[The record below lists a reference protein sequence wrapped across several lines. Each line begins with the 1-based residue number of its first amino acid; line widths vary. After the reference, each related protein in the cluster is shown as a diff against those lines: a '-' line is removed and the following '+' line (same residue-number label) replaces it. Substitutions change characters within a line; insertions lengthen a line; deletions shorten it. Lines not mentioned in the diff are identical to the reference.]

1 MSASNSDALEALV
14 ACTTGFWISP
24 LTLLETREAQLDGVF
39 LVVLT
44 FRAHYLIRQ
53 SLSAEGQLMVSS
65 RVNFSKEDIGAEI
78 LPILTTGL
86 YRNTLDALRE
96 YVQNAVDADA
106 DRIEIDIDPDVV
118 SVVDTGSGMT
128 SDQARNAIRF
138 GVSDKSPLEN
148 VGFRGIGIYS
158 GFNVCDSLEIYTKD
172 GCDPNTYKLTFDF
185 YGIRTQLLRE
195 QEKRSLG
202 SPPEL
207 HLERLLEQS
216 VFMESIGEEPF
227 RNRGTTVI
235 MSGLLETAY
244 SQLNDW
250 DSVVDY
256 LRNVVPLPF
265 HPDFRYGS
273 FIEQRFHER
282 DHKVVPIAL
291 TLNGR
296 QEPLFRP
303 YTDSLFKN
311 GGRHAP
317 QFFDVKG
324 RSNQEFGFA
333 WVCVNDARETIK
345 DRNLRG
351 LLLKKLGFS
360 ISDRQYL
367 EPFFARPTY
376 SRRITGEVILT
387 HERLIPNAARND
399 FENNTTL
406 QDFMGQLPKLTR
418 EIDRWANEIQ
428 ESERAREVLSESNQK
443 LVEINAQLPA
453 FQRDRNRLLEFNVQ
467 IAEIERLTKPHR
479 RRLNRLDS
487 QGLAEYQELLAGVQ
501 KMVRAGLTVSRGRA
515 RRIEEEVAKAI
526 QREAVGRDATDTQE
540 PEERANIASLIEQYL
555 PLDEGKWLTA
565 IRVLDA
571 AIQEQNLEV
580 GVYQAIVDAFR
591 EQLDAQI

>member
-1 MSASNSDALEALV
+1 
-14 ACTTGFWISP
+14 
-24 LTLLETREAQLDGVF
+24 
-39 LVVLT
+39 
-44 FRAHYLIRQ
+44 
-53 SLSAEGQLMVSS
+53 MVSS
-65 RVNFSKEDIGAEI
+65 RVNFRKEDIGAEI

-118 SVVDTGSGMT
+118 SVVDTGSGM
-128 SDQARNAIRF
+128 SNEQARNAIRF
-138 GVSDKSPLEN
+138 GVSDKSPLEH

-172 GCDPNTYKLTFDF
+172 GCDPNTHKLTFDF

-195 QEKRSLG
+195 QERRSIGL
-202 SPPEL
+202 PPEL

-265 HPDFRYGS
+265 DPDFRYGTL
-273 FIEQRFHER
+273 IEKRFHER
-282 DHKVVPIAL
+282 DYKVVPIAL

-296 QEPLFRP
+296 QESLFRP
-303 YTDSLFKN
+303 YTDGLFKN

-317 QFFDVKG
+317 EFFDVKG
-324 RSNQEFGFA
+324 RGGQEFGFA

-360 ISDRQYL
+360 ISNRQYL
-367 EPFFARPTY
+367 EPMFSRPTY

-387 HERLIPNAARND
+387 HDRLIPNAARND
-399 FENNTTL
+399 FENNTTF
-406 QDFMGQLPKLTR
+406 QAFMVQLPRLTR
-418 EIDRWANEIQ
+418 DIDRWANEIQ
-428 ESERAREVLSESNQK
+428 ESERARDVLSDSNRK
-443 LVEINAQLPA
+443 LAEIDGELPA
-453 FQRDRNRLLEFNVQ
+453 FQRDRNRLLEFSVR
-467 IAEIERLTKPHR
+467 IAEIERLMKPHR
-479 RRLNRLDS
+479 RRLIRLNS
-487 QGLAEYQELLAGVQ
+487 QGWAEYQVLLDGVQ
-501 KMVRAGLTVSRGRA
+501 RLVRAGLTESRGRA
-515 RRIEEEVAKAI
+515 RRIEQEVSKSI
-526 QREAVGRDATDTQE
+526 QREAAVRDTVEAQD
-540 PEERANIASLIEQYL
+540 PEEQVNIASLIEQYL
-555 PLDEGKWLTA
+555 PLDEQKWLTA
-565 IRVLDA
+565 IKVLDE
-571 AIQEQNLEV
+571 AIQNQNLDAD
-580 GVYQAIVDAFR
+580 VYQAIVDAFR